1 MKTKLTL
8 CIFALT
14 CLLSGNAIADS
25 NEVTVKT
32 LTKTSQSWD
41 GTPLPAYPQGKPEI
55 TLLDIHIPS
64 GTELPLHLHPV
75 INAGVVLSGE
85 LHVTKKSGEQLIL
98 KSGDPI
104 VELVNQ
110 WHKGKAVGEEDV
122 RIIVFYAGEQGKE
135 ITVKKH

>member
-1 MKTKLTL
+1 MKTKLVL
-8 CIFALT
+8 SILAIT

-25 NEVTVKT
+25 NTVTVKT

-41 GTPLPAYPQGKPEI
+41 GTPLPSYPLGKPEI
-55 TLLDIHIPS
+55 TLLDIHIPA

-85 LHVTKKSGEQLIL
+85 LHVTKQSGEQLIL
-98 KSGDPI
+98 KSGEPI

-110 WHKGKAVGEEDV
+110 WHKGKAVGKEDV
-122 RIIVFYAGEQGKE
+122 RIIVFYAGEQGKD